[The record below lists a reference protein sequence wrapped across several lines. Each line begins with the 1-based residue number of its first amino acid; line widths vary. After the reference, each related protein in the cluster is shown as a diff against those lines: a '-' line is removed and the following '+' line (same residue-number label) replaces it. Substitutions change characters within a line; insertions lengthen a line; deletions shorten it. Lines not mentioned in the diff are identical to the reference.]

1 MMLQRLLLLIFHIT
15 ASTLQPENFLF
26 SEKGPKAVLKAT
38 DFGLSRFFVELNQLN
53 EVVGSPYYVAPE
65 VLHKKYGKE
74 ADIWSCGVI
83 LYILLCGWPPFQGA
97 VRCHH

>member
-1 MMLQRLLLLIFHIT
+1 M
-15 ASTLQPENFLF
+15 
-26 SEKGPKAVLKAT
+26 
-38 DFGLSRFFVELNQLN
+38 NQLN

-83 LYILLCGWPPFQGA
+83 LYILLCGWPPFQGT
-97 VRCHH
+97 R